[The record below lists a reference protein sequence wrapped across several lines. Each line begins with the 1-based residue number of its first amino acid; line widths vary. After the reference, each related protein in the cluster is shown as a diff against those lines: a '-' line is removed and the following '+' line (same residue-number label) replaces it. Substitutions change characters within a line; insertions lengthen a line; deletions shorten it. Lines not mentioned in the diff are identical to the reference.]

1 MSGRRAEEPSV
12 VLWSIGSEAYGNDI
26 ASRRCRAGW
35 MNSSVPDH

>member
-1 MSGRRAEEPSV
+1 
-12 VLWSIGSEAYGNDI
+12 LWSFGSEAYGNDI